1 MRRVKLGRNIFINL
15 GMIGVTLVSFSFL
28 FLLNT
33 GTAIGDIFGA
43 QQTIQTQFT
52 TSLVEQ
58 IERNEPYNIVIQ
70 MGDVDVRIQPLA
82 IDELRIDRAY
92 NLEDGFNVRIDDT
105 SRTIFITTIQDVI
118 EEGLFISYQATYD
131 IFIPQTLLLGNITA
145 RIRTGEIELDRLNAE
160 EITINQLRG
169 ELFIYGLDATSLTV
183 NATNLKARVLD
194 SYFLVV
200 EMNVDQGTILFDQIN
215 DIITDGL
222 FFTLNTT
229 SATTTVNDAYFRNY
243 TFVSITGDLFL
254 QNRNTIYQV
263 ESIDISTI
271 EGEVLIPLRYESAVV
286 G

>member
-1 MRRVKLGRNIFINL
+1 
-15 GMIGVTLVSFSFL
+15 
-28 FLLNT
+28 
-33 GTAIGDIFGA
+33 
-43 QQTIQTQFT
+43 
-52 TSLVEQ
+52 
-58 IERNEPYNIVIQ
+58 

-92 NLEDGFNVRIDDT
+92 NLEDGFSVRIDDT

-131 IFIPQTLLLGNITA
+131 IFIPQSLLLGNITA

-169 ELFIYGLDATSLTV
+169 ELFIYGLEATSLTV
-183 NATNLKARVLD
+183 NATNLKVRVLD

-200 EMNVDQGTILFDQIN
+200 EMNLDQGTILLDQIN

-243 TFVSITGDLFL
+243 TFVSITGDVFL

>member
-1 MRRVKLGRNIFINL
+1 M
-15 GMIGVTLVSFSFL
+15 
-28 FLLNT
+28 
-33 GTAIGDIFGA
+33 
-43 QQTIQTQFT
+43 
-52 TSLVEQ
+52 
-58 IERNEPYNIVIQ
+58 
-70 MGDVDVRIQPLA
+70 
-82 IDELRIDRAY
+82 
-92 NLEDGFNVRIDDT
+92 
-105 SRTIFITTIQDVI
+105 
-118 EEGLFISYQATYD
+118 
-131 IFIPQTLLLGNITA
+131 LGNITA

-169 ELFIYGLDATSLTV
+169 ELFIYGLEATSLTV
-183 NATNLKARVLD
+183 NATNLKVRVLD

-200 EMNVDQGTILFDQIN
+200 EMNLDQGTILLDQIN

-243 TFVSITGDLFL
+243 TFVSITGDVFL